1 MSTENNI
8 GVQTRAMAQRVDNEA
23 NPEQVQKTMDQ
34 ATTPTVDLHR
44 TKEDTIKEFVQQHGT
59 ISLDWYV
66 PDLCNTRVGD
76 VIEKRLQLGTTE
88 GRILFSSPT
97 LNEFFKTSNFE
108 LNLQTG
114 EVLTYLDPP
123 ENIGIT
129 CQKEPFDIESLR
141 DTLRGECN
149 TGPMQEERLKR
160 IPSIKKLVGQ
170 ADIMPI
176 EEAENKVCQYCHLW
190 TMYADSSVELKKKS
204 ELSQESAVAAC
215 KMYVPYISDITRQI
229 EEVVK
234 IFAMEK
240 ELREIKNRG
249 YFPVTHLAPRECK
262 IETIQDKE
270 ILIKEIDEI
279 AVEILTAIGESKENY
294 KKEQEQARIREE
306 KLRSTRQTSRSDINL
321 YPMLANST
329 PIRNTNTRSDQPGV
343 HFNTNPVHHVYATT
357 SDRGKQY
364 EPPENDSILQGATS
378 SPADQFMT
386 NATDT
391 AGCNEPWRRN
401 NTTNISSNTF
411 NHRTTTR
418 PTGCNG
424 LQTNN
429 PSNPRDLRNG
439 PTCFRCGEQGH
450 MRGECRKRVFC
461 NHCGSYN
468 HDTKACRKQH
478 DNTPSPTHSQITTGY
493 HPTVTPPPLMGT
505 AAATQPTETHN
516 NQLFNLLD
524 NNQPRT
530 STLMHTPHN
539 GTPPATPADL
549 IEGITQIMNRVTNDN
564 KRDDASKK
572 MMKNIKIFDGSNK
585 AECITW
591 LSQVEAAAK
600 FTNTPFRELICQ
612 SMAPTMLHV
621 FSDLSALA
629 SDADIKEVI
638 LTNYSDIPSSTEAA
652 TRLQNIQFSMNEP
665 LVTFNHRYEVIHK
678 VAFRMSPNEQES
690 KTVIVEY
697 EKKLPANTRDKL
709 LRKIAKKNS
718 YVKMLDDAFK
728 QALDINHETSFVEA
742 ATGRYNNQSGTKI
755 ETQINELSDSFQE
768 YDINAM
774 NTRSTNRSRDGSWNR
789 SFDRSSSKNNSFNS
803 PQNSRPNYRNNS
815 YLNSNDSYNRQN
827 YSRDNGRNRNYQQQP
842 RYKQRNQNYTN
853 RYDNNQDRNRYDNN
867 QDRHRFD
874 NRRRPNKYQHHRN
887 QHKAQVIF
895 EFSDQNVMEMMQTV
909 RGFINLI
916 KANPTTREQY
926 KSNKLAYRK
935 YDNKV
940 NESEIQ
946 SSSLEQVQ
954 EFFNEDSD
962 VIFDALVAA
971 DYIDEI
977 VCTDGICQQQA

>member
-1 MSTENNI
+1 M
-8 GVQTRAMAQRVDNEA
+8 
-23 NPEQVQKTMDQ
+23 
-34 ATTPTVDLHR
+34 
-44 TKEDTIKEFVQQHGT
+44 
-59 ISLDWYV
+59 
-66 PDLCNTRVGD
+66 
-76 VIEKRLQLGTTE
+76 E
-88 GRILFSSPT
+88 GRILFSSPA
-97 LNEFFKTSNFE
+97 LSKFFKTSNFE

-114 EVLTYLDPP
+114 EVLTYLHPP

-129 CQKEPFDIESLR
+129 CQKEPFDMESLR
-141 DTLRGECN
+141 DTLQGEHN
-149 TGPMQEERLKR
+149 TGPMQEERLER
-160 IPSIKKLVGQ
+160 IPSVKKLVGP
-170 ADIMPI
+170 ADVMPS
-176 EEAENKVCQYCHLW
+176 EESEYKVCQYCHLW
-190 TMYADSSVELKKKS
+190 TMYTDSSVELKKKS

-240 ELREIKNRG
+240 ELRLIKNRG
-249 YFPVTHLAPRECK
+249 YFPVPQLAPKECK

-270 ILIKEIDEI
+270 TLIKEIDEV
-279 AVEILTAIGESKENY
+279 AVEMLSAIRESKENY
-294 KKEQEQARIREE
+294 RKEQEQARIREE
-306 KLRSTRQTSRSDINL
+306 QLRSARQTSRSDINL
-321 YPMLANST
+321 YPTLANST

-357 SDRGKQY
+357 SDRGEQF

-378 SPADQFMT
+378 SPADQFAT

-391 AGCNEPWRRN
+391 AGRNEPWRQD
-401 NTTNISSNTF
+401 NTTNIGANAF

-418 PTGCNG
+418 PTGRNG

-429 PSNPRDLRNG
+429 PSNPTDLRNG

-461 NHCGSYN
+461 NHCRSYN
-468 HDTKACRKQH
+468 HDTRACRKQH
-478 DNTPSPTHSQITTGY
+478 DNTPSLTHSQIATGY
-493 HPTVTPPPLMGT
+493 HPTATPPPLMGT
-505 AAATQPTETHN
+505 AAATQPTETN
-516 NQLFNLLD
+516 NNLLFNLLD

-530 STLMHTPHN
+530 RTLMHTPHS
-539 GTPPATPADL
+539 GTSPATPADL
-549 IEGITQIMNRVTNDN
+549 IEGITQIMNRLTNDN
-564 KRDDASKK
+564 NRDDDSKK
-572 MMKNIKIFDGSNK
+572 MMKNIKVFDGSNK

-591 LSQVEAAAK
+591 LSQIEAATK

-612 SMAPTMLHV
+612 SMAPAMLHV
-621 FSDLSALA
+621 FLDLSALA
-629 SDADIKEVI
+629 SDADVKEAI
-638 LTNYSDIPSSTEAA
+638 LTNYSDIPSTTEAA

-665 LVTFNHRYEVIHK
+665 LVTFNHRYEAIHK
-678 VAFRMSPNEQES
+678 VAFKMSPNKQES

-697 EKKLPANTRDKL
+697 AKKLLANTRDKL
-709 LRKIAKKNS
+709 LRKVAKKNS
-718 YVKMLDDAFK
+718 YIKTLDDAFK
-728 QALDINHETSFVEA
+728 QALDINRETYFVEA
-742 ATGRYNNQSGTKI
+742 ATGRYNDQSGTKI
-755 ETQINELSDSFQE
+755 KTQMNELSDSFQE
-768 YDINAM
+768 YNINAM
-774 NTRSTNRSRDGSWNR
+774 NSRSTNRSGDGSWNG

-803 PQNSRPNYRNNS
+803 SQNSRSNYRSNNYPS
-815 YLNSNDSYNRQN
+815 NNDSYNRQT
-827 YSRDNGRNRNYQQQP
+827 YGRDNGRNRNYQQQP
-842 RYKQRNQNYTN
+842 RYEQRNQNHAN
-853 RYDNNQDRNRYDNN
+853 RYDNNQDRNRYENN

-909 RGFINLI
+909 RGFINLK
-916 KANPTTREQY
+916 KANPTTREHY
-926 KSNKLAYRK
+926 KSNKLATRK

-977 VCTDGICQQQA
+977 ECTDSIGQQQA